1 MDGIIDLITDFIKE
15 MLRGWVL
22 SNLGNMFTDINDK
35 VGTVATEVGKTP
47 STWNSTIF
55 TMVHDISDTVM
66 IPIAG
71 MIISAVLCYE
81 LITMIMDKN
90 NMHDF
95 DTSLF
100 IRYLTKACIAVML
113 LSKTF
118 DITMAIFD
126 LGNHVVTQA
135 AGVINANASLDVESA
150 LITLFND
157 SVSSMEIGELLG
169 LGMETM
175 IISYCME
182 IISVIITVVLF
193 GRMIEIY
200 LYISVAPVPFA
211 TLGNREWGNIGTNY
225 VKALVALAFQGFF
238 IMVCVGIYAALVA
251 SVTVANNI
259 HTALW
264 SIVAY
269 TIVLCY
275 SMLKTSSLSR
285 SIFHAH

>member
-1 MDGIIDLITDFIKE
+1 MGIIELITDFIKE

-47 STWNSTIF
+47 STWNSNIY
-55 TMVHDISDTVM
+55 TMVHNISDSVM

-81 LITMIMDKN
+81 LITMSMDKN

-100 IRYLTKACIAVML
+100 IRYLAKACIAVML

-135 AGVINANASLDVESA
+135 AGVINVNATLDVESA
-150 LITLFND
+150 LITLFNN
-157 SVSSMEIGELLG
+157 SVASMEIGELLA

-175 IISYCME
+175 IISFGME
-182 IISVIITVVLF
+182 IISVIITVILF

-238 IMVCVGIYAALVA
+238 IMVCVAIYSVLVSSITIA
-251 SVTVANNI
+251 TNI

-264 SIVAY
+264 GVAGY
-269 TIVLCY
+269 TILLCF
-275 SMLKTSSLSR
+275 SLFKTGSLSKA
-285 SIFHAH
+285 IFNAH

>member
-1 MDGIIDLITDFIKE
+1 MGIIELITDFIKE

-47 STWNSTIF
+47 STWNSNIY
-55 TMVHDISDTVM
+55 TMVHNISDSVM

-100 IRYLTKACIAVML
+100 IRYLAKACIAVML

-135 AGVINANASLDVESA
+135 AGVINANATLDVEAA
-150 LITLFND
+150 LITLFNN
-157 SVSSMEIGELLG
+157 SVASMEIGELLA

-175 IISYCME
+175 IISFGME
-182 IISVIITVVLF
+182 IISVIITVILF

>member
-1 MDGIIDLITDFIKE
+1 MGIIELITDFIKE

-47 STWNSTIF
+47 STWNSDIY
-55 TMVHDISDTVM
+55 TMVHNISDSVM

-100 IRYLTKACIAVML
+100 IRYLAKACIAVML

-135 AGVINANASLDVESA
+135 AGVINANATLDVEAA
-150 LITLFND
+150 LITLFNN
-157 SVSSMEIGELLG
+157 SVASMEIGELLA

-175 IISYCME
+175 IISFGME
-182 IISVIITVVLF
+182 IISVIITVILF

>member
-1 MDGIIDLITDFIKE
+1 MGIIELITDFIKE

-47 STWNSTIF
+47 STWNSNIY
-55 TMVHDISDTVM
+55 TMVHNISDSVM

-100 IRYLTKACIAVML
+100 IRYLAKACIAVML

-135 AGVINANASLDVESA
+135 AGVINANATLDVESA
-150 LITLFND
+150 LITLFNN
-157 SVSSMEIGELLG
+157 SVASMEIGELLA

-175 IISYCME
+175 IISFGME
-182 IISVIITVVLF
+182 IISVIITVILF

>member
-1 MDGIIDLITDFIKE
+1 MGIIELITDFIKE

-47 STWNSTIF
+47 STWNSNIY
-55 TMVHDISDTVM
+55 TMVHNISDSVM

-100 IRYLTKACIAVML
+100 IRYLAKACIAVML

-135 AGVINANASLDVESA
+135 AGVINVNATLDVESA
-150 LITLFND
+150 LITLFNN
-157 SVSSMEIGELLG
+157 SVASMEIGELLA

-175 IISYCME
+175 IISFGME
-182 IISVIITVVLF
+182 IISVIITVILF

>member
-1 MDGIIDLITDFIKE
+1 MGIIELITDFIKE

-47 STWNSTIF
+47 STWNSNIY
-55 TMVHDISDTVM
+55 TMVHNISDSVM

-100 IRYLTKACIAVML
+100 IRYLAKACIAVML

-135 AGVINANASLDVESA
+135 AGVINANATLDVESA
-150 LITLFND
+150 LITLFNN
-157 SVSSMEIGELLG
+157 SVASMEIGELLA

-175 IISYCME
+175 IISFGME
-182 IISVIITVVLF
+182 IISVIITVILF

-238 IMVCVGIYAALVA
+238 IMACVGIYAALVA

>member
-1 MDGIIDLITDFIKE
+1 MGIIELITDFIKE

-47 STWNSTIF
+47 STWNSNIY
-55 TMVHDISDTVM
+55 TMVHNISDSVM

-100 IRYLTKACIAVML
+100 IRYLAKACIAVML

-135 AGVINANASLDVESA
+135 AGVINANATLDVESA
-150 LITLFND
+150 LITLFNN
-157 SVSSMEIGELLG
+157 SVASMEIGELLA

-175 IISYCME
+175 IISFGME
-182 IISVIITVVLF
+182 IISVIITVILF

-225 VKALVALAFQGFF
+225 LKALVALAFQGFF

>member
-1 MDGIIDLITDFIKE
+1 MGIIELITDFIKE

-47 STWNSTIF
+47 STWNSNIY
-55 TMVHDISDTVM
+55 TMVHNISDSVM

-100 IRYLTKACIAVML
+100 IRYLAKACIAVML

-135 AGVINANASLDVESA
+135 AGVINANATLDVESS
-150 LITLFND
+150 LITLFNN
-157 SVSSMEIGELLG
+157 SVASMEIGELLA

-175 IISYCME
+175 IISFGME
-182 IISVIITVVLF
+182 IISVIITVILF

-285 SIFHAH
+285 SIFHAQ

>member
-1 MDGIIDLITDFIKE
+1 MGIIELITDFIKE

-47 STWNSTIF
+47 STWNSNIY
-55 TMVHDISDTVM
+55 TMVHNISDSVM

-100 IRYLTKACIAVML
+100 IRYLAKACIAVML

-135 AGVINANASLDVESA
+135 AGVINANATLDVESA
-150 LITLFND
+150 LITLFNN
-157 SVSSMEIGELLG
+157 SVASMEIGELLA

-175 IISYCME
+175 IISFGME
-182 IISVIITVVLF
+182 IISVIITVILF

-238 IMVCVGIYAALVA
+238 IMVCAGIYAALVA

>member
-1 MDGIIDLITDFIKE
+1 MGIIELITDFIKE

-47 STWNSTIF
+47 STWNSNIY
-55 TMVHDISDTVM
+55 TMVHNISDSVM

-100 IRYLTKACIAVML
+100 IRYLSKACIAVML

-126 LGNHVVTQA
+126 LGNHIVTQA
-135 AGVINANASLDVESA
+135 AGVINANATLDVESA
-150 LITLFND
+150 LITLFNN
-157 SVSSMEIGELLG
+157 SVASMEIGELLA

-175 IISYCME
+175 IISFGME
-182 IISVIITVVLF
+182 IISVIITVILF

>member
-1 MDGIIDLITDFIKE
+1 MGIIELITDFIKE

-47 STWNSTIF
+47 STWNSDIY
-55 TMVHDISDTVM
+55 TMVHNISDSVM

-100 IRYLTKACIAVML
+100 IRYLSKACIAVML

-126 LGNHVVTQA
+126 VGNHVVTQA
-135 AGVINANASLDVESA
+135 AGVINANATLDVESA
-150 LITLFND
+150 LITLFNN
-157 SVSSMEIGELLG
+157 SVESMEIGELLA

-175 IISYCME
+175 IISFGME
-182 IISVIITVVLF
+182 IISVIITVILF

-200 LYISVAPVPFA
+200 LYISVSPVPFA

>member
-1 MDGIIDLITDFIKE
+1 MGIIELITDFIKE

-47 STWNSTIF
+47 STWNSNIY
-55 TMVHDISDTVM
+55 TMVHNISDSVM

-100 IRYLTKACIAVML
+100 IRYLAKACIAVML

-135 AGVINANASLDVESA
+135 AGVINANATLDVGSA
-150 LITLFND
+150 LIMLFNN
-157 SVSSMEIGELLG
+157 SVESMEIGELLA

-175 IISYCME
+175 IISFGME
-182 IISVIITVVLF
+182 IISVIITVILF

>member
-1 MDGIIDLITDFIKE
+1 MGIIELITDFIKE

-47 STWNSTIF
+47 STWNSNIY
-55 TMVHDISDTVM
+55 TMVHNISDSVM

-100 IRYLTKACIAVML
+100 IRYLAKACIAVML

-135 AGVINANASLDVESA
+135 AGVINANATLDVESS
-150 LITLFND
+150 LITLFNN
-157 SVSSMEIGELLG
+157 SVESMEIGELLA

-175 IISYCME
+175 IISFGME
-182 IISVIITVVLF
+182 IISVIITVILF

>member
-1 MDGIIDLITDFIKE
+1 MGIIELITDFIKE

-47 STWNSTIF
+47 STWNSNIYTR
-55 TMVHDISDTVM
+55 VHNISDSVM

-100 IRYLTKACIAVML
+100 IRYLAKACIAVML

-135 AGVINANASLDVESA
+135 AGVINANATLDVESS
-150 LITLFND
+150 LITLFNN
-157 SVSSMEIGELLG
+157 SVASMEIGELLA

-175 IISYCME
+175 IISFGME
-182 IISVIITVVLF
+182 IISVIITVILF

>member
-1 MDGIIDLITDFIKE
+1 MGIIELITDFIKE

-47 STWNSTIF
+47 STWNSNIY
-55 TMVHDISDTVM
+55 TMVHNISDSVM

-100 IRYLTKACIAVML
+100 IRYLSKACIAVML

-126 LGNHVVTQA
+126 LGNYVVTQA
-135 AGVINANASLDVESA
+135 AGVINANATLDVESA
-150 LITLFND
+150 LITLFNN
-157 SVSSMEIGELLG
+157 SVASMEIGELLA

-175 IISYCME
+175 IISFGME
-182 IISVIITVVLF
+182 IISVIITVILF

>member
-1 MDGIIDLITDFIKE
+1 MGIIELITDFIKE

-47 STWNSTIF
+47 STWNSNIY
-55 TMVHDISDTVM
+55 TMVHNISDSVM

-100 IRYLTKACIAVML
+100 IRYLAKACIAVML

-135 AGVINANASLDVESA
+135 AGVINANATLDVESS
-150 LITLFND
+150 LITLFNN
-157 SVSSMEIGELLG
+157 SVASMEIGELLA

-175 IISYCME
+175 IISFGME
-182 IISVIITVVLF
+182 IISVIITVILF